1 MNPLPVSPAR
11 MSLAAIAVATARR
24 PSVVAV
30 MSQARRYTTTRQFS
44 DKEKAEEDQYARQ
57 RDAERIKKLQAQMSQ
72 TEKELAEAKKKVAEL
87 EDKLKGKRK

>member
-1 MNPLPVSPAR
+1 MNPLPASPAR
-11 MSLAAIAVATARR
+11 MSLAAVAVATARR